1 MMKQPRTCAV
11 PPGNGSD
18 RIGAMC
24 ARLPRLTAV
33 ALVVSTLLAS
43 CGSSERTGTA
53 FCRQLG
59 KEIPGIGLPITTKT
73 EASAMVSRYER
84 LLELAPLSIEKDLK
98 ALTDVLRQAEKLDAK
113 DPVAVQKLADATYK
127 SNQAALNVK
136 DWVISTCAVDI
147 TTGQTV
153 APPRTV
159 PPTTTTVPA
168 ATTTIAP

>member
-1 MMKQPRTCAV
+1 
-11 PPGNGSD
+11 
-18 RIGAMC
+18 
-24 ARLPRLTAV
+24 
-33 ALVVSTLLAS
+33 VSTLLAS

-159 PPTTTTVPA
+159 PPTTTTMPA
-168 ATTTIAP
+168 VTTTIAP